1 MTIRAVLADDDVLL
15 REGLAGLL
23 EQAGIEVVGKAGDA
37 DTAVALVGRTAPDIA
52 ILDVRMPPD
61 RTAGLTA
68 AETIRSRH
76 PGTGVL
82 VLSAHVAV
90 EHALQLL
97 SAEGG
102 VGYLLKNR
110 VTDVASFVEAVQ
122 RVAAGGSVV
131 DPDLV
136 RELVNARRRVDP
148 LAPLSPREREVLA
161 LMAEGRSNAGIAQQL
176 WLAEGT
182 VEKHVRSIL
191 AKLEL
196 PETEGDHRRVL
207 AVVRYLEAR

>member
-1 MTIRAVLADDDVLL
+1 
-15 REGLAGLL
+15 
-23 EQAGIEVVGKAGDA
+23 
-37 DTAVALVGRTAPDIA
+37 
-52 ILDVRMPPD
+52 MPPD

-68 AETIRSRH
+68 AETIREQH

-82 VLSAHVAV
+82 VLSAHIAV

-110 VTDVASFVEAVQ
+110 VIDVASFVEAVQ

-131 DPDLV
+131 DPTWF
-136 RELVNARRRVDP
+136 ASWSTPSRRVDP

-161 LMAEGRSNAGIAQQL
+161 LMAEGRSNAGIAQRL

-191 AKLEL
+191 TKLEL
-196 PETEGDHRRVL
+196 PETEADHAGVL
-207 AVVRYLEAR
+207 AVVRYLQARAP

>member
-1 MTIRAVLADDDVLL
+1 MRVLLADDDVLL

-23 EQAGIEVVGKAGDA
+23 AQSGFEVVGRAGDA
-37 DTAVALVGRTAPDIA
+37 GTAVTLVAETSPDIA

-61 RTAGLTA
+61 PTAGLTA
-68 AETIRSRH
+68 AETIRTRH

-110 VTDVASFVEAVQ
+110 VTDVESFVEAVR

-148 LAPLSPREREVLA
+148 LAPLSKREREVLA
-161 LMAEGRSNAGIAQQL
+161 LMAEGRSNAGIAQAL

-191 AKLEL
+191 NKLDL
-196 PETEGDHRRVL
+196 PETEADHRRVL

>member
-1 MTIRAVLADDDVLL
+1 MAIRAVLADDDVLL

-23 EQAGIEVVGKAGDA
+23 ERAGIEVAGTAGDA
-37 DTAVALVGRTAPDIA
+37 PGAVSGGRDRSRHRHSRRPDAARPHRRADRGRT
-52 ILDVRMPPD
+52 
-61 RTAGLTA
+61 
-68 AETIRSRH
+68 IRAQH

-136 RELVNARRRVDP
+136 RELVNTRRRVDP
-148 LAPLSPREREVLA
+148 LAPLSPREREVLG
-161 LMAEGRSNAGIAQQL
+161 LMAEGRSNAGIAQRL

-191 AKLEL
+191 TKLEL
-196 PETEGDHRRVL
+196 PETEADHRRVL
-207 AVVRYLEAR
+207 AVVRYLQA